1 MQAKSKQLKARGI
14 SIEDL
19 LIEGAKLRKVRSAE
33 WLISRVIV
41 ALRSGA
47 EISQPVR
54 EFLAGALELAIASP
68 KHAGAA
74 LGLVPPKARPG
85 SDMGGR
91 AVKIGL
97 FLEARKKE
105 GLPLKSSRV
114 DLEGAFALAALKF
127 HMSESGV
134 ERAWAT
140 YREMKKPI
148 DQAIEEME
156 KQGNFK

>member
-1 MQAKSKQLKARGI
+1 MQAKSKQLKTRGVA
-14 SIEDL
+14 IEDL
-19 LIEGAKLRKVRSAE
+19 LIEGAKMRNVRSAE
-33 WLISRVIV
+33 WLMSRVIA

-68 KHAGAA
+68 NCAGAA

-85 SDMGGR
+85 SNMGGR

-97 FLEARKKE
+97 FLEARRKE
-105 GLPLKSSRV
+105 GLPLKSSRS
-114 DLEGAFALAALKF
+114 DGAFALAASKF
-127 HMSESGV
+127 NMSESGI
-134 ERAWAT
+134 ERAWAR

-148 DQAIEEME
+148 DEAIEAME
-156 KQGNFK
+156 KQGYFK